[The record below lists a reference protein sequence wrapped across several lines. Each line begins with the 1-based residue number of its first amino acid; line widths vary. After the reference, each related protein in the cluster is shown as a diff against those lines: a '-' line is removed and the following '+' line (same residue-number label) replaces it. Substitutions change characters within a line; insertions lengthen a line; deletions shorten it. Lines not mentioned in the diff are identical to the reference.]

1 MEDVTPEDQSLIGNL
16 AGDPSV
22 IKESSSAEF
31 AEDVMVASRD
41 TPVIVDFWAEWC
53 GPCKQI
59 SPILS
64 ELAEDYKE
72 KILIAKVNIDENPEV
87 PSNYGIMSIPTLI
100 LFKDGK
106 SVSSQ
111 IGVAEKS
118 SLTQWIDDNI

>member
-1 MEDVTPEDQSLIGNL
+1 MSIIEVKDTSFQKQVLDS
-16 AGDPSV
+16 
-22 IKESSSAEF
+22 
-31 AEDVMVASRD
+31 D
-41 TPVIVDFWAEWC
+41 TPVLCDFWAEWC

-64 ELAEDYKE
+64 ELAEEYKE

-100 LFKDGK
+100 LFKNGK

-111 IGVAEKS
+111 IGLVEKS
-118 SLTQWIDDNI
+118 SLTKWIDDNL

>member
-1 MEDVTPEDQSLIGNL
+1 MSNVVEVQNKEDFVNE
-16 AGDPSV
+16 V
-22 IKESSSAEF
+22 INSE
-31 AEDVMVASRD
+31 V
-41 TPVIVDFWAEWC
+41 PVLVDFWAEWC

-72 KILIAKVNIDENPEV
+72 KILIAKVNIDENPEI

-100 LFKDGK
+100 LFKNGK

-111 IGVAEKS
+111 IGLVEKS
-118 SLTQWIDDNI
+118 SLSKWLDENLKLLNFR

>member
-1 MEDVTPEDQSLIGNL
+1 MPILNVEDKNF
-16 AGDPSV
+16 
-22 IKESSSAEF
+22 KEKVLEAEK
-31 AEDVMVASRD
+31 
-41 TPVIVDFWAEWC
+41 PVLCDFWAEWC

-100 LFKDGK
+100 LFKNGK

-111 IGVAEKS
+111 IGLVEKS
-118 SLTQWIDDNI
+118 SLSKWIDENL

>member
-1 MEDVTPEDQSLIGNL
+1 MATVKVTDDTF
-16 AGDPSV
+16 A
-22 IKESSSAEF
+22 AE
-31 AEDVMVASRD
+31 VTNSNI
-41 TPVIVDFWAEWC
+41 PVVVDFWAEWC

-64 ELAEDYKE
+64 ELAEEYKE

-100 LFKDGK
+100 LFKNGK

-111 IGVAEKS
+111 IGLVEKS
-118 SLTQWIDDNI
+118 SLAKWLDENL

>member
-1 MEDVTPEDQSLIGNL
+1 MIGELGFIKSSLLPTIVINL
-16 AGDPSV
+16 FLG
-22 IKESSSAEF
+22 
-31 AEDVMVASRD
+31 
-41 TPVIVDFWAEWC
+41 
-53 GPCKQI
+53 I

-100 LFKDGK
+100 LFKNGK

-111 IGVAEKS
+111 IGLVEKS
-118 SLTQWIDDNI
+118 SLTKWLDENL

>member
-1 MEDVTPEDQSLIGNL
+1 MSILKVEDKNF
-16 AGDPSV
+16 
-22 IKESSSAEF
+22 KEKVLDA
-31 AEDVMVASRD
+31 DK
-41 TPVIVDFWAEWC
+41 PVLCDFWAEWC

-72 KILIAKVNIDENPEV
+72 KILVAKVNIDENPEV

-111 IGVAEKS
+111 IGLVEKN
-118 SLTQWIDDNI
+118 SLSKWLDENL

>member
-1 MEDVTPEDQSLIGNL
+1 MSILNVDDKNF
-16 AGDPSV
+16 
-22 IKESSSAEF
+22 KEKVLES
-31 AEDVMVASRD
+31 DK
-41 TPVIVDFWAEWC
+41 PVLCDFWAEWC

-100 LFKDGK
+100 LFKGGK
-106 SVSSQ
+106 LVSTQ
-111 IGVAEKS
+111 IGLVEKN
-118 SLTQWIDDNI
+118 SLTKWINENL

>member
-1 MEDVTPEDQSLIGNL
+1 MTTKNTTDENFEKE
-16 AGDPSV
+16 V
-22 IKESSSAEF
+22 IKSEKP
-31 AEDVMVASRD
+31 
-41 TPVIVDFWAEWC
+41 TLVDFWAEWC

-87 PSNYGIMSIPTLI
+87 PSSYGIMSIPTLV
-100 LFKDGK
+100 LFKNGK

-111 IGVAEKS
+111 IGLVEKS
-118 SLTQWIDDNI
+118 SLTKWIDDNL